1 MTDIV
6 TNYIENIL
14 IIQGQTVKG
23 TMGSFLKR
31 TAKPCFLNDLLYPK
45 EFGTCNET
53 CPMYMSFGPANTKC
67 ILSRGGPYA

>member
-23 TMGSFLKR
+23 SFLKR
-31 TAKPCFLNDLLYPK
+31 TAKPCSLNDLLYPK
-45 EFGTCNET
+45 EFVTCNET
-53 CPMYMSFGPANTKC
+53 CPMRMSFGPVNTKC
-67 ILSRGGPYA
+67 ILSRGVPYA

>member
-14 IIQGQTVKG
+14 IIQGQTVK
-23 TMGSFLKR
+23 GSFLKR

-53 CPMYMSFGPANTKC
+53 CPMHMSFGPVNTKC
-67 ILSRGGPYA
+67 ILSRGVPYA

>member
-14 IIQGQTVKG
+14 IIQGQTVK
-23 TMGSFLKR
+23 GSFLKR

-53 CPMYMSFGPANTKC
+53 CPMRMSFGHVNTKC
-67 ILSRGGPYA
+67 ILSRGVPYA